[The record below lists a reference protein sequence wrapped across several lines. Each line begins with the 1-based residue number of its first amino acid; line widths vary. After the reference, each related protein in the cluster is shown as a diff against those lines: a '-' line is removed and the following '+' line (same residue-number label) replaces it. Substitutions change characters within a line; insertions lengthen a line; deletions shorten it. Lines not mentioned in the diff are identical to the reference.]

1 MKTLFFNNLCTN
13 YLYIDVRKKEGN
25 MKKAE
30 QLVELQN
37 GEPTTTSLQVAEMFN
52 KAHKIVLRDTRNL
65 IKNIKNLGV
74 GTKLYSPQ
82 ELYRKSTYKD
92 IQGKKQPMY
101 EMTKDGFILLAMGY
115 TDKKFMEI
123 KLTYIGQFNAM
134 QHYIQEQQQQQFF
147 APETVEQ
154 QIKREQLA
162 IAKDNSNN
170 AKSREV
176 RSWLK
181 LMKNKPEAVEMAAPK
196 VMSILL
202 DLPEEQLKVEP
213 ARRYIYSAEEIG
225 KRLGV
230 DAYAIGIAA
239 QKLGLKATRKEHQN
253 RWSQNNLVG
262 ATSDDQKSRWM
273 YTEEAFKEIKSYLEV

>member
-1 MKTLFFNNLCTN
+1 MKETQ
-13 YLYIDVRKKEGN
+13 K
-25 MKKAE
+25 
-30 QLVELQN
+30 LVELQN
-37 GEPTTTSLQVAEMFN
+37 GEPTTTSLQIAKAFN
-52 KAHKIVLRDTRNL
+52 KEHKNVIRDIRKR
-65 IKNIKNLGV
+65 IKEYDYEITLAGSDLSAGLLKFEE
-74 GTKLYSPQ
+74 T
-82 ELYRKSTYKD
+82 TYND
-92 IQGKKQPMY
+92 VQGQKRPM
-101 EMTKDGFILLAMGY
+101 FILNKDAMIFTVNKWTTKEATKIQLY
-115 TDKKFMEI
+115 YIDAFNTMNKK
-123 KLTYIGQFNAM
+123 L
-134 QHYIQEQQQQQFF
+134 EQQAQFF

-154 QIKREQLA
+154 QMKREQLA

-202 DLPEEQLKVEP
+202 DLPEEQLQIEP
-213 ARRYIYSAEEIG
+213 AHRYIYSAEEIG

-239 QKLGLKATRKEHQN
+239 QNPGLKATRKEHQN

>member
-13 YLYIDVRKKEGN
+13 YLYKNVRKKEGN
-25 MKKAE
+25 MKRAE

-65 IKNIKNLGV
+65 IKNIKDLGV

-92 IQGKKQPMY
+92 IQGKTQPMY

-134 QHYIQEQQQQQFF
+134 QHYIQEHQQQQFF

-202 DLPEEQLKVEP
+202 DLPEEQLQIEP
-213 ARRYIYSAEEIG
+213 AHRYIYSAEEIG

-262 ATSDDQKSRWM
+262 ATSDDQKSLWM

>member
-1 MKTLFFNNLCTN
+1 MTT
-13 YLYIDVRKKEGN
+13 V
-25 MKKAE
+25 E

-37 GEPTTTSLQVAEMFN
+37 GEPTTTSLQVAETFGKKHENVLKAIDNIVKGGLVNINETLRN
-52 KAHKIVLRDTRNL
+52 KAMAYFELSSY
-65 IKNIKNLGV
+65 KNEQNH
-74 GTKLYSPQ
+74 Q
-82 ELYRKSTYKD
+82 RYRMYKMNY
-92 IQGKKQPMY
+92 K
-101 EMTKDGFILLAMGY
+101 GFTLLAGGF
-115 TDKKFMEI
+115 TDKKFMEY
-123 KLTYIGQFNAM
+123 KVMFVEQFDHM

-147 APETVEQ
+147 APETVDQ

-202 DLPEEQLKVEP
+202 DLPEEQLQIEP
-213 ARRYIYSAEEIG
+213 AHRYIYSAEEIG

-253 RWSQNNLVG
+253 RWSKNNLVG

-273 YTEEAFKEIKSYLEV
+273 YTEEAFKEIKGYLEQ

>member
-1 MKTLFFNNLCTN
+1 MTET
-13 YLYIDVRKKEGN
+13 
-25 MKKAE
+25 E

-37 GEPTTTSLQVAEMFN
+37 GEPMTTSLQVAEMFN
-52 KAHKIVLRDTRNL
+52 KDHKDVLRDIRNT
-65 IKNIKNLGV
+65 IKKIEKVTSAKLRRSIEGYQKN
-74 GTKLYSPQ
+74 S
-82 ELYRKSTYKD
+82 YKD
-92 IQGKKQPMY
+92 RHNQDRPMY
-101 EMTKDGFILLAMGY
+101 TMTKDAFVLLAMAY
-115 TDKKFMEI
+115 TDPKFMEF
-123 KLTYIGQFNAM
+123 KLEYISQFNTM
-134 QHYIQEQQQQQFF
+134 YDYIQEQQQQFF
-147 APETVEQ
+147 APETVDQ

-202 DLPEEQLKVEP
+202 DLPEEQLQIEP
-213 ARRYIYSAEEIG
+213 AHRYIYSAEEIG